1 MKQKGLR
8 YLIASAIITTALSL
22 LIGGFATMSV
32 KNSQIA
38 VIDSQLNTIAD
49 SVRQNSDSPVSAA
62 LDSAAEQDFNVT
74 IALLSSAG
82 ELTIINES
90 QLNLRNPPSES
101 VIIDSFQEAVTVE
114 VQEGYRLVSLNISGG
129 DRLLIADSLKATNE
143 TFIENQ
149 KRLVLFTFLADLVA
163 IALSYLVIRR
173 NNRKLQAD
181 SLARMQSFL
190 ADASHELRTPLTVIK
205 GYSEMLAKGQI
216 SVESDR
222 QRAFDRVNSEI
233 VRMENLIHDLLLLAE
248 LGETTIPIREEVDL
262 SELLSS
268 HSRDFQTLHSQR
280 SVTIEI
286 EDGISC
292 LGSADHLRRLMQ
304 NILNNISRHT
314 PGDAPVRIQLSRN
327 GKKSFLRIEDGGPG
341 LPETSYRDGIEL
353 LNRFDSSRSR
363 ETGGSGLGLSIIAA
377 IVHEH
382 GGTLAMRKSALG
394 GLAVE
399 ITF

>member
-1 MKQKGLR
+1 VKQKGLR
-8 YLIASAIITTALSL
+8 YLFASAIITTALSL
-22 LIGGFATMSV
+22 LIGGFATISV
-32 KNSQIA
+32 KNSEIA

-49 SVRQNSDSPVSAA
+49 FVRQNPSAPVSAA

-74 IALLSSAG
+74 IALVSASG

-90 QLNLRNPPSES
+90 QLDFVNLPSS
-101 VIIDSFQEAVTVE
+101 SIISLAQISAVTVSADE
-114 VQEGYRLVSLNISGG
+114 DYRLVSLNISGG
-129 DRLLIADSLKATNE
+129 DRLLIADSLRATNE
-143 TFIENQ
+143 TFIDNQ
-149 KRLVLFTFLADLVA
+149 KRLILFTFLADVVA

-216 SVESDR
+216 SAESDR

-248 LGETTIPIREEVDL
+248 LGETTVSIREEVDL
-262 SELLSS
+262 SELVSS

-280 SVTIEI
+280 TVTFEI
-286 EDGISC
+286 EDGVSC

-314 PGDAPVRIQLSRN
+314 PVDAQVQIKLSRN
-327 GKKSFLRIEDGGPG
+327 GKKSLILIEDGGPG

-382 GGTLAMRKSALG
+382 GGNLALRKSTLG

-399 ITF
+399 VTL

>member
-1 MKQKGLR
+1 MKQRGLR
-8 YLIASAIITTALSL
+8 YLFASAIITTALSL
-22 LIGGFATMSV
+22 LIGGFATISV
-32 KNSQIA
+32 KNSEIA

-49 SVRQNSDSPVSAA
+49 FVRQNSDAPVSAA

-74 IALLSSAG
+74 IALVSASG

-90 QLNLRNPPSES
+90 QLNLRIPPTES
-101 VIIDSFQEAVTVE
+101 VINNSLQKAVTVDI
-114 VQEGYRLVSLNISGG
+114 QEGYRLISLNISGG
-129 DRLLIADSLKATNE
+129 DRLLIADSLRTANE

-216 SVESDR
+216 SAESDR
-222 QRAFDRVNSEI
+222 QRAFERVNSEI

-248 LGETTIPIREEVDL
+248 LGETTSTIREEVDL
-262 SELLSS
+262 SELLIS
-268 HSRDFQTLHSQR
+268 HSRDFQTLHPQR
-280 SVTIEI
+280 TVTIEI
-286 EDGISC
+286 EDGVSF
-292 LGSADHLRRLMQ
+292 LGSIDHLRRLIQ
-304 NILNNISRHT
+304 NILNNVSRHT
-314 PGDAPVRIQLSRN
+314 PVDAPVRIKLSRN
-327 GKKSFLRIEDGGPG
+327 GKKSLILIEDGGPG

-382 GGTLAMRKSALG
+382 GGTLALRRSTLD

-399 ITF
+399 ITL

>member
-49 SVRQNSDSPVSAA
+49 SVRQNSDAPVSAA

-74 IALLSSAG
+74 IALLSASG

-90 QLNLRNPPSES
+90 QLNLRNPPIES
-101 VIIDSFQEAVTVE
+101 VIIDSLQKAVTVE

-149 KRLVLFTFLADLVA
+149 KRLILFTFLADLVA

-216 SVESDR
+216 STESDR

-248 LGETTIPIREEVDL
+248 LGETTVPIREEVDL

-292 LGSADHLRRLMQ
+292 LGSADHLRRLIQ

-314 PGDAPVRIQLSRN
+314 PVDAPVRVKLSRN
-327 GKKSFLRIEDGGPG
+327 GKKSCLLIEDGGPG

-399 ITF
+399 VIL

>member
-1 MKQKGLR
+1 
-8 YLIASAIITTALSL
+8 
-22 LIGGFATMSV
+22 
-32 KNSQIA
+32 
-38 VIDSQLNTIAD
+38 
-49 SVRQNSDSPVSAA
+49 
-62 LDSAAEQDFNVT
+62 
-74 IALLSSAG
+74 
-82 ELTIINES
+82 
-90 QLNLRNPPSES
+90 
-101 VIIDSFQEAVTVE
+101 VTVE
-114 VQEGYRLVSLNISGG
+114 AHEGYRLVSLNISGG

-163 IALSYLVIRR
+163 ISLSYLVIRR

-280 SVTIEI
+280 WVTIEI

-292 LGSADHLRRLMQ
+292 LGSVDHLRRLMQ

-314 PGDAPVRIQLSRN
+314 PADAPVRIQLSRN

-399 ITF
+399 VIL

>member
-8 YLIASAIITTALSL
+8 YILASAIITTALSL
-22 LIGGFATMSV
+22 LIGGFATISV
-32 KNSQIA
+32 KNSQIS

-49 SVRQNSDSPVSAA
+49 SVRQNSDAPVSAA
-62 LDSAAEQDFNVT
+62 LDSAAEQDFNLT
-74 IALLSSAG
+74 IALVSASG

-90 QLNLRNPPSES
+90 QLDLRNPPAES
-101 VIIDSFQEAVTVE
+101 VIDNSLQQAVTVD
-114 VQEGYRLVSLNISGG
+114 VLEGYRLVALNISGG
-129 DRLLIADSLKATNE
+129 DRLLIADSLKAINE
-143 TFIENQ
+143 TFFENL
-149 KRLVLFTFLADLVA
+149 KRLVLFTFLADAVA

-222 QRAFDRVNSEI
+222 QKAFDRVNSEI

-248 LGETTIPIREEVDL
+248 LGETTKPIREEVDL
-262 SELLSS
+262 SELLGSYA
-268 HSRDFQTLHSQR
+268 RDFKTLNSGR
-280 SVTIEI
+280 SVAIEI
-286 EDGISC
+286 EDGLTC
-292 LGSADHLRRLMQ
+292 LGSADHLKRLIL

-314 PGDAPVRIQLSRN
+314 PVDAPVEIKLSRN
-327 GKKSFLRIEDGGPG
+327 GKRVSLLVEDGGSG

-353 LNRFDSSRSR
+353 LNRFDTSRSR
-363 ETGGSGLGLSIIAA
+363 ESGGSGLGLSIIAA

-382 GGTLAMRKSALG
+382 GGTLALRKSTLG

-399 ITF
+399 AII

>member
-8 YLIASAIITTALSL
+8 YILASAIITTALSL
-22 LIGGFATMSV
+22 LIGGFATISV
-32 KNSQIA
+32 KNSQIS

-49 SVRQNSDSPVSAA
+49 SVRQNSDAPVSAA
-62 LDSAAEQDFNVT
+62 LDSAAEQDFNLT
-74 IALLSSAG
+74 IALVSASG

-90 QLNLRNPPSES
+90 QLDLRNPPAES
-101 VIIDSFQEAVTVE
+101 VIDNSLQQAVTVD
-114 VQEGYRLVSLNISGG
+114 VLEGYRLVALNISGG
-129 DRLLIADSLKATNE
+129 DRLLIADSLKAINE
-143 TFIENQ
+143 TFFENL
-149 KRLVLFTFLADLVA
+149 KRLVLFTFLADAVA

-222 QRAFDRVNSEI
+222 QKAFDRVNSEI

-248 LGETTIPIREEVDL
+248 LGETTKPIREEVDL
-262 SELLSS
+262 SELLGSYA
-268 HSRDFQTLHSQR
+268 RDFKTLNSGR
-280 SVTIEI
+280 SVAIEI
-286 EDGISC
+286 EDGLTC
-292 LGSADHLRRLMQ
+292 MGSADHLKRLIL
-304 NILNNISRHT
+304 NIFNNISRHT
-314 PGDAPVRIQLSRN
+314 PVAAPVQIKLSRN
-327 GKKSFLRIEDGGPG
+327 EKRVSLLIEDGGPG

-353 LNRFDSSRSR
+353 LNRFDTSRSR
-363 ETGGSGLGLSIIAA
+363 ESGGSGLGLSIIAA

-382 GGTLAMRKSALG
+382 GGTLALRKSTLG

-399 ITF
+399 AII

>member
-1 MKQKGLR
+1 VKQKGFR

-74 IALLSSAG
+74 IALLSASG

-90 QLNLRNPPSES
+90 QLNLRNPPSQS
-101 VIIDSFQEAVTVE
+101 VVINSLQKAVTVE
-114 VQEGYRLVSLNISGG
+114 AQEGYRLVSLNISGG

-216 SVESDR
+216 SAESDR
-222 QRAFDRVNSEI
+222 QRAFDRVNAEI

-248 LGETTIPIREEVDL
+248 LGETTVPIREEVDL

-286 EDGISC
+286 KDGISC

-314 PGDAPVRIQLSRN
+314 PADAPVRIQLSRN

-399 ITF
+399 VTL

>member
-1 MKQKGLR
+1 
-8 YLIASAIITTALSL
+8 LISAS
-22 LIGGFATMSV
+22 
-32 KNSQIA
+32 
-38 VIDSQLNTIAD
+38 
-49 SVRQNSDSPVSAA
+49 
-62 LDSAAEQDFNVT
+62 
-74 IALLSSAG
+74 G

-90 QLNLRNPPSES
+90 QLDLRNPPTES
-101 VIIDSFQEAVTVE
+101 VISKSLQEAVTVDVE
-114 VQEGYRLVSLNISGG
+114 QGYRLVSINISGG
-129 DRLLIADSLKATNE
+129 DRLLIADSLRATNE

-149 KRLVLFTFLADLVA
+149 KRLVLFTFLADVVA

-216 SVESDR
+216 SAESDR

-248 LGETTIPIREEVDL
+248 LGETTSPVREEIDL
-262 SELLSS
+262 SELLFS
-268 HSRDFQTLHSQR
+268 HSRDFQTLHPQR
-280 SVTIEI
+280 TVTIEI
-286 EDGISC
+286 EDQISC
-292 LGSADHLRRLMQ
+292 LGSIDHLRRLIQ
-304 NILNNISRHT
+304 NILNNVSRHT
-314 PGDAPVRIQLSRN
+314 PVDAPARIKLSRN
-327 GKKSFLRIEDGGPG
+327 GKKSIILIEDGGSG

-382 GGTLAMRKSALG
+382 GGTLAMRKSTLG

-399 ITF
+399 VIL

>member
-8 YLIASAIITTALSL
+8 YILASAIITTALSL
-22 LIGGFATMSV
+22 LIGGFATISV
-32 KNSQIA
+32 KNSQIS

-49 SVRQNSDSPVSAA
+49 SVRQNSDAPVSAA
-62 LDSAAEQDFNVT
+62 LDSAAEQDFNLT
-74 IALLSSAG
+74 IALVSASG

-90 QLNLRNPPSES
+90 QLDLRNPPAES
-101 VIIDSFQEAVTVE
+101 VIDNSLQQAVTVD
-114 VQEGYRLVSLNISGG
+114 VLEGYRLVALNISGG
-129 DRLLIADSLKATNE
+129 DRLLIADSLKAINE
-143 TFIENQ
+143 TFFENL
-149 KRLVLFTFLADLVA
+149 KRLVLFTFLADAVA

-222 QRAFDRVNSEI
+222 QKAFDRVNSEI

-248 LGETTIPIREEVDL
+248 LGETTEPIREEVDL
-262 SELLSS
+262 SELLGSYA
-268 HSRDFQTLHSQR
+268 RDFKTLNSER
-280 SVTIEI
+280 SVAIEI
-286 EDGISC
+286 EDGLTC
-292 LGSADHLRRLMQ
+292 LGSADHLKRLIL

-314 PGDAPVRIQLSRN
+314 PVDAPVEIKLSRN
-327 GKKSFLRIEDGGPG
+327 GKRVSLLIEDGGPG

-353 LNRFDSSRSR
+353 LNRFDTSRSR
-363 ETGGSGLGLSIIAA
+363 ESGGSGLGLSIIAA

-382 GGTLAMRKSALG
+382 GGTLALRKSTLG

-399 ITF
+399 AII

>member
-1 MKQKGLR
+1 VKQKGLR
-8 YLIASAIITTALSL
+8 YILASAIITTALSL
-22 LIGGFATMSV
+22 LIGGFATLSV

-38 VIDSQLNTIAD
+38 VIDSQLNTIAE
-49 SVRQNSDSPVSAA
+49 SVRQNSDAPVSAA

-74 IALLSSAG
+74 IALISASG

-90 QLNLRNPPSES
+90 QLNLTNAPAES
-101 VIIDSFQEAVTVE
+101 VINNSLLRAVTVDLE
-114 VQEGYRLVSLNISGG
+114 DGYRLVSLNISGG

-143 TFIENQ
+143 AFIENQ
-149 KRLVLFTFLADLVA
+149 KRLVLFTFLADAVA
-163 IALSYLVIRR
+163 IALSYIVIRR
-173 NNRKLQAD
+173 NNRKMQAD

-216 SVESDR
+216 SQEKDR
-222 QRAFDRVNSEI
+222 QKAFDRVNSEI

-248 LGETTIPIREEVDL
+248 LGETTTPDREEVDI
-262 SELLSS
+262 SELVSTY
-268 HSRDFQTLHSQR
+268 SRDFKTLNSQR
-280 SVTIEI
+280 SVEIEI
-286 EDGISC
+286 EDGLSC
-292 LGSADHLRRLMQ
+292 LGSIDHLKRLIQ

-314 PGDAPVRIQLSRN
+314 PVDTPVQIKLSKH
-327 GKKSFLRIEDGGPG
+327 GKRVSLLIEDGGPG
-341 LPETSYRDGIEL
+341 LLETSYRDGIEL

-382 GGTLAMRKSALG
+382 GGTLALRKSTLG

-399 ITF
+399 AIF

>member
-1 MKQKGLR
+1 MKQRGLR
-8 YLIASAIITTALSL
+8 YLFASAIITTALSL
-22 LIGGFATMSV
+22 LIGGFATISV
-32 KNSQIA
+32 KNSEIA

-49 SVRQNSDSPVSAA
+49 FVRQNSDAPVSAA

-74 IALLSSAG
+74 IALVSASG

-90 QLNLRNPPSES
+90 QLNLRIPPTES
-101 VIIDSFQEAVTVE
+101 VINNSLQKAVTVDI
-114 VQEGYRLVSLNISGG
+114 QEGYRLISLNISGG
-129 DRLLIADSLKATNE
+129 DRLLIADSLRTANE

-216 SVESDR
+216 SAESDR
-222 QRAFDRVNSEI
+222 QRAFERVNSEI

-248 LGETTIPIREEVDL
+248 LGETTSTIREEVDL
-262 SELLSS
+262 SELLIS
-268 HSRDFQTLHSQR
+268 HSRDFQTLHPQR
-280 SVTIEI
+280 TVTIEI
-286 EDGISC
+286 EDGVSF
-292 LGSADHLRRLMQ
+292 LGSIDHLRRLIQ
-304 NILNNISRHT
+304 NILNNVSRHT
-314 PGDAPVRIQLSRN
+314 PVDAPVRIKLSRN
-327 GKKSFLRIEDGGPG
+327 GKKSLILIEDGGPG

-382 GGTLAMRKSALG
+382 GGTLALRKSTLD

-399 ITF
+399 ITL

>member
-1 MKQKGLR
+1 VKQKGLR
-8 YLIASAIITTALSL
+8 YILASAIITTALSL
-22 LIGGFATMSV
+22 LIGGFATLSV

-38 VIDSQLNTIAD
+38 VIDSQLNTIAE
-49 SVRQNSDSPVSAA
+49 SVRQNSDAPVSAA

-74 IALLSSAG
+74 IALISASG

-90 QLNLRNPPSES
+90 QLNLTNAPAES
-101 VIIDSFQEAVTVE
+101 VINNSLLRAVTVDL
-114 VQEGYRLVSLNISGG
+114 QDGYRLVSLNISGG

-143 TFIENQ
+143 AFIENQ
-149 KRLVLFTFLADLVA
+149 KRLVLFTFLADAVA

-173 NNRKLQAD
+173 NNRKMQAD

-216 SVESDR
+216 SQESDR
-222 QRAFDRVNSEI
+222 QKAFDRVNSEI

-248 LGETTIPIREEVDL
+248 LGETTTPVREEVDI
-262 SELLSS
+262 SELVSTY
-268 HSRDFQTLHSQR
+268 SRDFKTLNSQR
-280 SVTIEI
+280 SVEI
-286 EDGISC
+286 EVEDGLSC
-292 LGSADHLRRLMQ
+292 LGSVDHLKRLIQ

-314 PGDAPVRIQLSRN
+314 PVDTPVQIRLSKH
-327 GKKSFLRIEDGGPG
+327 GKRVSLVIEDGGPG

-353 LNRFDSSRSR
+353 LNRVDSSRSR

-377 IVHEH
+377 IVYEH
-382 GGTLAMRKSALG
+382 GGTLAMRKGTLG

-399 ITF
+399 VIL

>member
-1 MKQKGLR
+1 MRLKGLR
-8 YLIASAIITTALSL
+8 YILASAIITTALSL
-22 LIGGFATMSV
+22 LIGGFATISV
-32 KNSQIA
+32 KNSQVS

-49 SVRQNSDSPVSAA
+49 SVRQNSDAPVSAA

-74 IALLSSAG
+74 IALVSASG

-90 QLNLRNPPSES
+90 QLDLRNPPAES
-101 VIIDSFQEAVTVE
+101 VIDNSLQQAVTVD
-114 VQEGYRLVSLNISGG
+114 VLEGYRLVALNISGG
-129 DRLLIADSLKATNE
+129 DRLLIADSLKAINE
-143 TFIENQ
+143 TFFENL
-149 KRLVLFTFLADLVA
+149 KRLVLFTFLADAVA

-222 QRAFDRVNSEI
+222 QKAFDRVNSEI

-248 LGETTIPIREEVDL
+248 LGETTKPIREEVDL
-262 SELLSS
+262 SELLGSYA
-268 HSRDFQTLHSQR
+268 RDFKTLNSER
-280 SVTIEI
+280 SVAIEI
-286 EDGISC
+286 EDGLTC
-292 LGSADHLRRLMQ
+292 LGSADHLKRLIL

-314 PGDAPVRIQLSRN
+314 PVDAPVEIKLSRN
-327 GKKSFLRIEDGGPG
+327 GKRVSLLIEDGGPG

-353 LNRFDSSRSR
+353 LNRFDTSRSR
-363 ETGGSGLGLSIIAA
+363 ESGGSGLGLSIIAA

-382 GGTLAMRKSALG
+382 GGTLALRKGTLG

-399 ITF
+399 ITL

>member
-8 YLIASAIITTALSL
+8 YILASAIITTALSL
-22 LIGGFATMSV
+22 LIGGFATISV
-32 KNSQIA
+32 KNSQIS

-49 SVRQNSDSPVSAA
+49 SVRQNSDAPVSAA

-74 IALLSSAG
+74 IALVSASG

-90 QLNLRNPPSES
+90 QLDLRNPPAES
-101 VIIDSFQEAVTVE
+101 VIDNSLQQAVTVD
-114 VQEGYRLVSLNISGG
+114 VLEGYRLVALNISGG
-129 DRLLIADSLKATNE
+129 DRLLIADSLKAINE
-143 TFIENQ
+143 TFVENL
-149 KRLVLFTFLADLVA
+149 KRLVLFTFLADAAA
-163 IALSYLVIRR
+163 ISLSYLVIRR

-216 SVESDR
+216 TVESDR
-222 QRAFDRVNSEI
+222 QKAFDRVNSEI

-248 LGETTIPIREEVDL
+248 LGETTEPIREEVDL
-262 SELLSS
+262 SELLGSYA
-268 HSRDFQTLHSQR
+268 RDFKTLNSER
-280 SVTIEI
+280 SVAIEI
-286 EDGISC
+286 EDGLTC
-292 LGSADHLRRLMQ
+292 LGSADHLKRLIL

-314 PGDAPVRIQLSRN
+314 PVDAPVEIKLSRN
-327 GKKSFLRIEDGGPG
+327 GKRISLLIEDGGPG

-353 LNRFDSSRSR
+353 LNRFDTSRSR
-363 ETGGSGLGLSIIAA
+363 ESGGSGLGLSIIAA

-382 GGTLAMRKSALG
+382 GGTLALRKSTLG

-399 ITF
+399 AII

>member
-8 YLIASAIITTALSL
+8 YLFASAIITTALSL
-22 LIGGFATMSV
+22 LIGGFATISV

-38 VIDSQLNTIAD
+38 VIDSQLNIIAD
-49 SVRQNSDSPVSAA
+49 SVRQNSGAPVSAA
-62 LDSAAEQDFNVT
+62 LDSAANQDFNVT
-74 IALLSSAG
+74 IALISASG

-90 QLNLRNPPSES
+90 QLNLRNPPTES
-101 VIIDSFQEAVTVE
+101 VISKSLQEAVTVDVE
-114 VQEGYRLVSLNISGG
+114 QGYRLVSINISGG
-129 DRLLIADSLKATNE
+129 DRLLIADSLRATNE

-149 KRLVLFTFLADLVA
+149 KRLVLFTFLADVVA

-173 NNRKLQAD
+173 NNLKLQAD

-190 ADASHELRTPLTVIK
+190 AYASHELRTPLTVIK

-216 SVESDR
+216 SAESDR

-248 LGETTIPIREEVDL
+248 LGETTSPVREEVDL
-262 SELLSS
+262 SELLFS
-268 HSRDFQTLHSQR
+268 HSRDFQTLHPQR
-280 SVTIEI
+280 TVTIEI
-286 EDGISC
+286 EDQISC
-292 LGSADHLRRLMQ
+292 LGSIDHLRRLIQ
-304 NILNNISRHT
+304 NILNNVSRHT
-314 PGDAPVRIQLSRN
+314 PVDAPARIKLSRN
-327 GKKSFLRIEDGGPG
+327 GKKSIILIEDGGSG

-382 GGTLAMRKSALG
+382 GGTLAMRKSTLG

-399 ITF
+399 VIL

>member
-8 YLIASAIITTALSL
+8 YILASAIITTALSL
-22 LIGGFATMSV
+22 LIGGFATISV
-32 KNSQIA
+32 KNSQIS

-49 SVRQNSDSPVSAA
+49 SVRQNSDAPVSAA

-74 IALLSSAG
+74 IALVSASG

-90 QLNLRNPPSES
+90 QLDLRNPPAES
-101 VIIDSFQEAVTVE
+101 VIDNSLQQAVTVD
-114 VQEGYRLVSLNISGG
+114 VLEGYRLVALNISGG
-129 DRLLIADSLKATNE
+129 DRLLIADSLKAINE
-143 TFIENQ
+143 TFFENL
-149 KRLVLFTFLADLVA
+149 KRLVLFTFLADAVA

-222 QRAFDRVNSEI
+222 QKAFDRVNSEI

-248 LGETTIPIREEVDL
+248 LGETTEPIREDVDL
-262 SELLSS
+262 SELLGSYA
-268 HSRDFQTLHSQR
+268 RDFKTLNSER
-280 SVTIEI
+280 SVAIEI
-286 EDGISC
+286 EDGLTC
-292 LGSADHLRRLMQ
+292 LGSADHLKRLIL

-314 PGDAPVRIQLSRN
+314 PVDAPVEIKLSRN
-327 GKKSFLRIEDGGPG
+327 GKRVSLLIEDGGPG

-353 LNRFDSSRSR
+353 LNRFDTSRSR
-363 ETGGSGLGLSIIAA
+363 ESGGSGLGLSIIAA

-382 GGTLAMRKSALG
+382 GGTLALRKSTLG

-399 ITF
+399 AII

>member
-8 YLIASAIITTALSL
+8 YLFASAIITTALSL
-22 LIGGFATMSV
+22 LIGGFATISV

-38 VIDSQLNTIAD
+38 VIDSQLNIIAD
-49 SVRQNSDSPVSAA
+49 SVRQNSGAPVSAA
-62 LDSAAEQDFNVT
+62 LDSAANQDFNVT
-74 IALLSSAG
+74 IALISSSG

-90 QLNLRNPPSES
+90 QLNLRNPPTES
-101 VIIDSFQEAVTVE
+101 VISKSLQEAVTVDVE
-114 VQEGYRLVSLNISGG
+114 QGYRLVSLNISGG

-149 KRLVLFTFLADLVA
+149 KRLVLFTFLADVVA
-163 IALSYLVIRR
+163 IGLSYLVIRR

-216 SVESDR
+216 SAESDR

-248 LGETTIPIREEVDL
+248 LGETTSPVREEVDL
-262 SELLSS
+262 SELLIS
-268 HSRDFQTLHSQR
+268 HSRDFQTLHPQR
-280 SVTIEI
+280 TVTIEI
-286 EDGISC
+286 EDQISC
-292 LGSADHLRRLMQ
+292 LGSIDHLRRLMQ
-304 NILNNISRHT
+304 NILNNVSRHT
-314 PGDAPVRIQLSRN
+314 PVDAPARIKLSRN
-327 GKKSFLRIEDGGPG
+327 GKKSIILIEDGGSG

-399 ITF
+399 VIL

>member
-1 MKQKGLR
+1 VKQKGLR
-8 YLIASAIITTALSL
+8 YILASAIITTALSL
-22 LIGGFATMSV
+22 LIGGFATISV
-32 KNSQIA
+32 KNSQIS

-49 SVRQNSDSPVSAA
+49 SVRQNSDAPVSAA

-74 IALLSSAG
+74 IALVSASG
-82 ELTIINES
+82 ELTMINES
-90 QLNLRNPPSES
+90 QLDLRNPPAES
-101 VIIDSFQEAVTVE
+101 VIDNSLQQAVTVD
-114 VQEGYRLVSLNISGG
+114 VLEGYRLVALNISGG
-129 DRLLIADSLKATNE
+129 DRLLIADSLKAINE
-143 TFIENQ
+143 TFFENL
-149 KRLVLFTFLADLVA
+149 KRLVLFTFLADAVA

-222 QRAFDRVNSEI
+222 QKAFDRVNSEI

-248 LGETTIPIREEVDL
+248 LGETTEPTREEVDL
-262 SELLSS
+262 SELLGSYA
-268 HSRDFQTLHSQR
+268 RDFKTLNSER
-280 SVTIEI
+280 SVAIEI
-286 EDGISC
+286 EDGLTC
-292 LGSADHLRRLMQ
+292 LGSADHLKRLIL

-314 PGDAPVRIQLSRN
+314 PVDAPVEIKLSRN
-327 GKKSFLRIEDGGPG
+327 GKRASLLIEDGGPG

-353 LNRFDSSRSR
+353 LNRFDTSRSR
-363 ETGGSGLGLSIIAA
+363 ESGGSGLGLSIIAA

-382 GGTLAMRKSALG
+382 GGTLALRKSTLG

-399 ITF
+399 AII

>member
-1 MKQKGLR
+1 VKQKGLR
-8 YLIASAIITTALSL
+8 YLFASAIITTALSL
-22 LIGGFATMSV
+22 LIGGFATISV
-32 KNSQIA
+32 KNSEIA
-38 VIDSQLNTIAD
+38 VIDFQLNTIAD
-49 SVRQNSDSPVSAA
+49 FVRQNPSAPVSAA

-74 IALLSSAG
+74 IALVSASG

-90 QLNLRNPPSES
+90 QLDFVNLPSS
-101 VIIDSFQEAVTVE
+101 SIISLAQISAVTVSADE
-114 VQEGYRLVSLNISGG
+114 DYRLVSLNISGG
-129 DRLLIADSLKATNE
+129 DRLLIADSLRATNE
-143 TFIENQ
+143 TFIDNQ
-149 KRLVLFTFLADLVA
+149 KRLILFTFLADVVA

-216 SVESDR
+216 SAESDR

-248 LGETTIPIREEVDL
+248 LGETTVSIREEVDL
-262 SELLSS
+262 SELVSS

-280 SVTIEI
+280 TVTFDI
-286 EDGISC
+286 EDGVSC

-314 PGDAPVRIQLSRN
+314 PVDAQVQIKLSRN
-327 GKKSFLRIEDGGPG
+327 GKRSLILIEDGGPG

-382 GGTLAMRKSALG
+382 GGNLALRKSTLG

-399 ITF
+399 VTL